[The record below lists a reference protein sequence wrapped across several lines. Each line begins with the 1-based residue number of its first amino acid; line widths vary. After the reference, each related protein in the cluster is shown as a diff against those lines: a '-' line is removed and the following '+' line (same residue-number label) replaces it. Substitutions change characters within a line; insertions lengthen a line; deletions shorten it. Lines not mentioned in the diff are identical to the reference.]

1 MEDHQIKLLSDADLK
16 SEHAFAVQQR
26 NGALAAL
33 LQKEITSRD
42 LNRSKGAPAAN
53 HVGQR
58 R

>member
-26 NGALAAL
+26 NGPLAAL
-33 LQKEITSRD
+33 LQKEITSREA
-42 LNRSKGAPAAN
+42 NKPQTAPAGN
-53 HVGQR
+53 HTGLR